1 MSRIRSELGLLNAS
15 AVGSLD
21 EGFEETLTVH
31 RLGLFKELGRS
42 FKTTNC
48 IENLNSL
55 VAQRTDKVDY
65 WKNADQ
71 KHRWLATALLDIE
84 PRLRKVCGHKR
95 LTRLRTALQMHLKG
109 CLEEVA

>member
-1 MSRIRSELGLLNAS
+1 MTLHRRGLL
-15 AVGSLD
+15 
-21 EGFEETLTVH
+21 
-31 RLGLFKELGRS
+31 KELGRS

-71 KHRWLATALLDIE
+71 KHRWLATALLEIE
-84 PRLRKVCGHKR
+84 PRLRKVCGCDH
-95 LTRLRTALQMHLKG
+95 LVCLRTALQTNLKG
-109 CLEEVA
+109 CLEQVA